1 MTDLQV
7 TSHSSHGLRHSN
19 PRNLMRMKKQIRLKD
34 ISKSVPERND
44 ESKRVLQEMKTQ
56 AQISRRR
63 NSRSN
68 DAEREKESRGPRGK
82 LKENVAVNYTRSRSL
97 SLSLC
102 FSAI

>member
-34 ISKSVPERND
+34 ISKSVHERND

-56 AQISRRR
+56 AQISRRT

-68 DAEREKESRGPRGK
+68 DAERERKRVEES
-82 LKENVAVNYTRSRSL
+82 
-97 SLSLC
+97 
-102 FSAI
+102 